1 MDKGYQGAGGTTTG
15 PFKGRK
21 LTAAQK
27 AHNRMVNSV
36 RGPGE
41 RGFAVL
47 KTWRIF
53 TKVRCC
59 PQRVAPMAKAALVL
73 EGGTD

>member
-1 MDKGYQGAGGTTTG
+1 
-15 PFKGRK
+15 
-21 LTAAQK
+21 
-27 AHNRMVNSV
+27 MVNSV

-41 RGFAVL
+41 RGFATL

-59 PQRVAPMAKAALVL
+59 PQRVGALANAVL
-73 EGGTD
+73 TLELGPES

>member
-1 MDKGYQGAGGTTTG
+1 MTY
-15 PFKGRK
+15 
-21 LTAAQK
+21 L
-27 AHNRMVNSV
+27 VNSV

-47 KTWRIF
+47 KTWKVF

-59 PQRVAPMAKAALVL
+59 PQRVGPLAKAVL
-73 EGGTD
+73 TLELSPES